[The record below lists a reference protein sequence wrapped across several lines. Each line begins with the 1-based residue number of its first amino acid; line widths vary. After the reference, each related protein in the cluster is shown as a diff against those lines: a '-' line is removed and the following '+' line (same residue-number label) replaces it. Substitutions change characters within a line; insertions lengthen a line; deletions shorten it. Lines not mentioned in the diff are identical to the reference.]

1 MNNLIKFAARK
12 LLNIDK
18 IRNIYCFLRVFY
30 FCKIKKQLKDYKS
43 ISNNTWK
50 HTLDSNKRAV
60 YNKDIDLPKHPRAN
74 RIFEIGK
81 SLDGSKSKW
90 LLEAVKKKYQ
100 ESEFKSL
107 KVLSI
112 GPRSEGEI
120 YKIFASGFELN
131 NIVGLDLFSYS
142 PLIKLGDMHNLE
154 FNRGEF
160 DIIFMGWCLAYS
172 NNKSQVLSEVN
183 RVLKKDG
190 LLVIG
195 HSTLEKTQEEIIA
208 SRGYLI
214 GSPNELIE
222 NLESLENLTKK
233 FDLKRFY
240 VKTIDLANSKRI
252 IYGATK

>member
-1 MNNLIKFAARK
+1 M
-12 LLNIDK
+12 
-18 IRNIYCFLRVFY
+18 FY

-43 ISNNTWK
+43 ISNDTWK

-60 YNKDIDLPKHPRAN
+60 YNKNIDLPKHPRAN

-81 SLDGSKSKW
+81 SLDGSKSTW

-120 YKIFASGFELN
+120 FKIFASGFELN

-160 DIIFMGWCLAYS
+160 DIIFMGWC
-172 NNKSQVLSEVN
+172 
-183 RVLKKDG
+183 
-190 LLVIG
+190 
-195 HSTLEKTQEEIIA
+195 
-208 SRGYLI
+208 
-214 GSPNELIE
+214 
-222 NLESLENLTKK
+222 
-233 FDLKRFY
+233 
-240 VKTIDLANSKRI
+240 
-252 IYGATK
+252 